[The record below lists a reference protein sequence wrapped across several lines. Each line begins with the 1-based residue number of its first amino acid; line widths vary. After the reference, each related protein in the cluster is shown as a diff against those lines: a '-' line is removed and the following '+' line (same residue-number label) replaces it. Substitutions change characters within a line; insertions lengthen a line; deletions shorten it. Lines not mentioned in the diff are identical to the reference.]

1 MVISYCTKNNWNK
14 EKKNIIIP
22 ASLLLLS
29 TVPIVSAGCQSS
41 GSVSCYDSG
50 SQSYTFLTISS
61 QNQDTNMHICPLNL
75 RSDSTL
81 SCDSSFEGE

>member
-1 MVISYCTKNNWNK
+1 M
-14 EKKNIIIP
+14 IP

-29 TVPIVSAGCQSS
+29 TVPIVSAGSQRS
-41 GSVSCYDSG
+41 GTVSCYDSG

-61 QNQDTNMHICPLNL
+61 QNQDTNMHIRPLNL

-81 SCDSSFEGE
+81 SCHSSFEGE